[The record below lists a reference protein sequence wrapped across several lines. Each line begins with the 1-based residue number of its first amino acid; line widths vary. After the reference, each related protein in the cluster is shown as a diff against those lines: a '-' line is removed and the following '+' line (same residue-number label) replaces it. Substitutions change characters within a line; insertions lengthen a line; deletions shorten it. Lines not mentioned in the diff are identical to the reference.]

1 MTEPGLPYTG
11 TTGPF
16 DPGKAGEGE
25 GYRPVTQQLR
35 QTEQRFETITH
46 SYLLIYC
53 RSKGLTLLV
62 FCSGSVFIVLFCYL
76 CSLDFALCD

>member
-46 SYLLIYC
+46 SYLLLE
-53 RSKGLTLLV
+53 LT
-62 FCSGSVFIVLFCYL
+62 
-76 CSLDFALCD
+76 